1 MEQNTQKILLVEKME
16 ELIKKAPHDWAERI
30 AEKMGKGAGSVYLY
44 SKCERGMRRGYPLE
58 VLRQLTEMVSER
70 EKEQQKLIK
79 KLTA

>member
-1 MEQNTQKILLVEKME
+1 MEQNTQNILLIEKIA

-58 VLRQLTEMVSER
+58 VLKHLTEMVK
-70 EKEQQKLIK
+70 EKEKEIK

>member
-1 MEQNTQKILLVEKME
+1 MEQNTQNILLVEKMA

-58 VLRQLTEMVSER
+58 VLKQLTEMVKEQ
-70 EKEQQKLIK
+70 EKEIK